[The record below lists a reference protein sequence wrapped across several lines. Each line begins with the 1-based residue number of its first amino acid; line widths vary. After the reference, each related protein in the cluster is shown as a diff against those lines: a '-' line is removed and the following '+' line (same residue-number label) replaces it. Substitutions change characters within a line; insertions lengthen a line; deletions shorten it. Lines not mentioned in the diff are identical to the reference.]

1 MTTGTSRESW
11 TDVIVVGD
19 GVIGLSVAHQF
30 GVRGLTCRVVGVE
43 RAGSAS
49 GAAAGLLAPSIGRL
63 SNAVRPFFYASLS
76 RFPMFVDT
84 LRQFDS
90 DLRMLEGLIELTE
103 TIEERYVPADARAR
117 QLTPSELFTLEPAL
131 DSASQAVFHPL
142 DGAIDNIRLLA
153 ALRAA
158 VGAQTGIAVEDGTVV
173 GVSLGA
179 TRNDVR
185 TSSGE
190 SWSAK
195 SIVLAAG
202 AWAPQ
207 IDGLP
212 RPLPVSPL
220 KGQMIA
226 LRGSPLRHPIMT
238 PTVYLVP
245 RGTETAVGAT
255 TERAGFD
262 LATTSRAIAEL
273 RAGAVQAC
281 PELAQA
287 PLDRAW
293 AGLRPATPDMLPIL
307 GPDPEHPALLYAC
320 GHSKNGILL
329 APATAEYLVAHVTGD
344 QTGLDGSP
352 FSIARFL

>member
-1 MTTGTSRESW
+1 MTTGSNRDSW
-11 TDVIVVGD
+11 SDVIVIGD

-30 GVRGLTCRVVGVE
+30 GVRGLTCRVVGVA

-76 RFPMFVDT
+76 RFPALVDK
-84 LRQFDS
+84 LHEFDS
-90 DLRMLEGLIELTE
+90 GLHLLEGLIELTE
-103 TIEERYVPADARAR
+103 TLEERYVPANARAR
-117 QLTPSELFTLEPAL
+117 VLAPSELSTLEPAL
-131 DSASQAVFHPL
+131 AASQAVQHPR

-158 VGAQTGIAVEDGTVV
+158 VTAQSSASVEEGAVVEI
-173 GVSLGA
+173 SLDA
-179 TRNDVR
+179 ARSVVR
-185 TSSGE
+185 TNSGE

-207 IDGLP
+207 IGGLP

-226 LRGSPLRHPIMT
+226 LRGSPLRHPVMT
-238 PTVYLVP
+238 PDVYLVP

-273 RAGAVQAC
+273 RAGAVRAC
-281 PELAQA
+281 PALSQA

-293 AGLRPATPDMLPIL
+293 AGLRPATPDMLPIV
-307 GPDPEHPALLYAC
+307 GPDPECPSLLYAC

-329 APATAEYLVAHVTGD
+329 APATAEFVVATVTGD
-344 QTGLDGSP
+344 HTDLDGSP
-352 FSIARFL
+352 FSVMRFS